1 MTQSGPITQ
10 AHIRDLARRALAAW
24 KVDDALFV
32 TPDEYVFLRNAET
45 ETWNMAL
52 VAECAELGMTTP
64 HLESVRVIVIKTGA
78 RSRVSEIVHK

>member
-1 MTQSGPITQ
+1 MPSDAENENFTTPQIQ
-10 AHIRDLARRALAAW
+10 DLARRALEAF

-32 TPDEYVFLRNAET
+32 TPAEYVFLRNAEN

-64 HLESVRVIVIKTGA
+64 HLESVRVIVTRTGR
-78 RSRVSEIVHK
+78 RSYV